1 MASND
6 KNSGIAHKDN
16 LLATIGTSE
25 TDSLPKEYEVW
36 RKEIIALIE
45 QAKYKAALGVNS
57 GLLSLY
63 WEIGTD
69 IIKKQKEQGWGTHV
83 VEQLARDLSVRFPD
97 DKGYSVRNLK
107 YMRQFAANY
116 PDFPFVQ
123 VPLAQLGGDYI
134 WQKSLAKLKEDGKD
148 FVQVPLA
155 QITWYHHISLI
166 PKVKDAAQR
175 AFYIMATAQ
184 EGWSRDVMLM
194 QIEHGYINAKG
205 KAINNFSATLPPI
218 QSDLARYTF
227 KDPYNFSFLGTVAL
241 QNELDI
247 EKKLTE
253 KVTDF
258 LLEMGKG
265 FSFVGRQYHLS
276 VDGDDYYIDILMYH
290 LRLHCY
296 VVVEL
301 KVVEF
306 IPEFVSKLNFYISAV
321 DEYVKAPEDKPTIG
335 LLLCRTKSDTK
346 AKFALR
352 GITQPLGIAQ
362 YETEKLFADVA
373 SSLPQI
379 EELEDNMGKEYEK

>member
-1 MASND
+1 MKKEEN
-6 KNSGIAHKDN
+6 
-16 LLATIGTSE
+16 TIHSKILQSVTAKSE
-25 TDSLPKEYEVW
+25 VTMLPDGYEVW

-45 QAKYKAALGVNS
+45 QAKFKAALNVNAE
-57 GLLSLY
+57 LLSLY
-63 WEIGTD
+63 WKIGID
-69 IIKKQKEQGWGTHV
+69 IIKKQKEQGWGTQV
-83 VEQLARDLSVRFPD
+83 VELLAKDLFLHFPD
-97 DKGYSVRNLK
+97 DRGYSARNLWNMK
-107 YMRQFAANY
+107 RFALEY
-116 PDFPFVQ
+116 PNFPFLQ
-123 VPLAQLGGDYI
+123 VPLAEIENGLILQAA
-134 WQKSLAKLKEDGKD
+134 LAELKEEGKD
-148 FVQVPLA
+148 FVQVPLT
-155 QITWYHHISLI
+155 QITWYHHISLL
-166 PKVKDAAQR
+166 PKVKDIAQR

-184 EGWSRDVMLM
+184 EGWSRDVMLT
-194 QIEHGYINAKG
+194 QINNGYINAKG
-205 KAINNFSATLPPI
+205 NSVNNFASTLPPL

-247 EKKLTE
+247 EKQLTQ

-265 FSFVGRQYHLS
+265 FSFVGRQYHLM

-290 LRLHCY
+290 LKLHCY

-301 KVVEF
+301 KAVEF

-321 DEYVKAPEDKPTIG
+321 DEYVKALEDKPTIG

-362 YETEKLFADVA
+362 YDTEKLFADVA
-373 SSLPQI
+373 SALPQI
-379 EELEDNMGKEYEK
+379 DDLEDNVEKETFSK

>member
-1 MASND
+1 MAKREKQQKD
-6 KNSGIAHKDN
+6 IASPNIFHAVIGKSE
-16 LLATIGTSE
+16 ATA
-25 TDSLPKEYEVW
+25 LPEGYDVW
-36 RKEIIALIE
+36 RREIITIIE
-45 QAKYKAALGVNS
+45 QAKYKAVLSVNS
-57 GLLSLY
+57 ELLSLY
-63 WEIGTD
+63 WKIGTD
-69 IIKKQKEQGWGTHV
+69 IIRKQEEQGWGTQV
-83 VEQLARDLSVRFPD
+83 VEQLAKDLSVRFPD
-97 DKGYSVRNLK
+97 DRGYSARNLWNMK
-107 YMRQFAANY
+107 RFAYEY
-116 PDFPFVQ
+116 PNFPILQ
-123 VPLAQLGGDYI
+123 VPLAEIQDKPIL
-134 WQKSLAKLKEDGKD
+134 QVALAELKEENKD

-166 PKVKDAAQR
+166 PKVKDVAQR

-184 EGWSRDVMLM
+184 EGWSRDVMLT
-194 QIEHGYINAKG
+194 QIANDYINAKG
-205 KAINNFSATLPPI
+205 NAINNFAKTLPPV

-265 FSFVGRQYHLS
+265 FSFVGRQYHLT

-290 LRLHCY
+290 LKLHCY

-301 KVVEF
+301 KAVEF

-321 DEYVKAPEDKPTIG
+321 DEYVKTPEDKPTIG

-346 AKFALR
+346 AHFALR

-362 YETEKLFADVA
+362 YETEKLFADVV

-379 EELEDNMGKEYEK
+379 DELEI

>member
-1 MASND
+1 MKQENN
-6 KNSGIAHKDN
+6 KNSNILQSPTAK
-16 LLATIGTSE
+16 SE
-25 TDSLPKEYEVW
+25 VSTLPNGYEVW

-45 QAKYKAALGVNS
+45 KAKYKAALNVNAE
-57 GLLSLY
+57 LLSLY
-63 WEIGTD
+63 WKIGID
-69 IIKKQKEQGWGTHV
+69 IIKKQKEQGWGTQV
-83 VEQLARDLSVRFPD
+83 VEQLAKDLSFHFPD
-97 DKGYSVRNLK
+97 DRGYSARNLWNMK
-107 YMRQFAANY
+107 RFATEY
-116 PDFPFVQ
+116 PDFPFLQ
-123 VPLAQLGGDYI
+123 VPLAEIEDGSILQAA
-134 WQKSLAKLKEDGKD
+134 LAELKEEGKD

-155 QITWYHHISLI
+155 QITWYHHISLF
-166 PKVKDAAQR
+166 PKVKNIAQR

-184 EGWSRDVMLM
+184 EGWSRDVMLT
-194 QIEHGYINAKG
+194 QINNGYINAKG
-205 KAINNFSATLPPI
+205 NAINNFAATLPPL

-247 EKKLTE
+247 EKQLTQ

-265 FSFVGRQYHLS
+265 FSFVGRQYHLT

-290 LRLHCY
+290 LKLHCY

-301 KVVEF
+301 KAVEF

-362 YETEKLFADVA
+362 YETEKLFEDVA
-373 SSLPQI
+373 SALPQI
-379 EELEDNMGKEYEK
+379 EDLEDNVENETFSNQ

>member
-1 MASND
+1 MDNKD
-6 KNSGIAHKDN
+6 KNDIIHPNIFHAVSGKTE
-16 LLATIGTSE
+16 ATA
-25 TDSLPKEYEVW
+25 LPEEYVVW

-45 QAKYKAALGVNS
+45 QAKYKAALSVNS
-57 GLLSLY
+57 ELLSLY
-63 WEIGTD
+63 WKIGTD
-69 IIKKQKEQGWGTHV
+69 IIKKQEEQGWGTQV
-83 VEQLARDLSVRFPD
+83 VEQLAKDLSVRFPD
-97 DKGYSVRNLK
+97 DRGYSARNLWNMK
-107 YMRQFAANY
+107 RFATEY
-116 PDFPFVQ
+116 PNFPFLQ
-123 VPLAQLGGDYI
+123 VPLAEIQDKPIL
-134 WQKSLAKLKEDGKD
+134 QATLTELKESDKD
-148 FVQVPLA
+148 FVQVPLT

-166 PKVKDAAQR
+166 PKVKDIAQR
-175 AFYIMATAQ
+175 AFYIMATAH
-184 EGWSRDVMLM
+184 EGWSRDVMLT
-194 QIEHGYINAKG
+194 QIANGYINAKG
-205 KAINNFSATLPPI
+205 NAINNFSSTLPPL

-253 KVTDF
+253 RVTDF

-290 LRLHCY
+290 LKLHCY

-301 KVVEF
+301 KAVEF
-306 IPEFVSKLNFYISAV
+306 IPEYVSKLNFYISAV

-335 LLLCRTKSDTK
+335 LLLCRTKSNKK
-346 AKFALR
+346 AEFALR

-379 EELEDNMGKEYEK
+379 EELEKDIEKA

>member
-1 MASND
+1 MKQENN
-6 KNSGIAHKDN
+6 KNSNILQSTTAK
-16 LLATIGTSE
+16 SE
-25 TDSLPKEYEVW
+25 VSTLPNGYEVW

-45 QAKYKAALGVNS
+45 KAKYKAALNVNAE
-57 GLLSLY
+57 LLSLY
-63 WEIGTD
+63 WKIGID
-69 IIKKQKEQGWGTHV
+69 IIKKQKEQGWGTQV
-83 VEQLARDLSVRFPD
+83 VEQLAKDLSFRFPD
-97 DKGYSVRNLK
+97 DRGYSARNLWNMK
-107 YMRQFAANY
+107 RFATEY
-116 PDFPFVQ
+116 PDFPFLQ
-123 VPLAQLGGDYI
+123 VPLAEIEDGSILQAA
-134 WQKSLAKLKEDGKD
+134 LAELKEEGKD

-155 QITWYHHISLI
+155 QITWYHHISLF
-166 PKVKDAAQR
+166 PKVKNIAQR

-184 EGWSRDVMLM
+184 EGWSRDVMLT
-194 QIEHGYINAKG
+194 QINNGYINAKG
-205 KAINNFSATLPPI
+205 NAINNFAATLPPL

-247 EKKLTE
+247 EKQLTQ

-265 FSFVGRQYHLS
+265 FSFVGRQYHLT

-290 LRLHCY
+290 LKLHCY

-301 KVVEF
+301 KAVEF

-362 YETEKLFADVA
+362 YETEKLFEDVA
-373 SSLPQI
+373 SALPQI
-379 EELEDNMGKEYEK
+379 EDLEDNVENETFSNQ

>member
-1 MASND
+1 MKKENTIHSNILQSVTE
-6 KNSGIAHKDN
+6 K
-16 LLATIGTSE
+16 SE
-25 TDSLPKEYEVW
+25 VSTLPNGYEVW
-36 RKEIIALIE
+36 RKEIITLIE
-45 QAKYKAALGVNS
+45 QAKFKAALNVNAE
-57 GLLSLY
+57 LLSLY
-63 WEIGTD
+63 WKIGTD
-69 IIKKQKEQGWGTHV
+69 IIKKQKEQGWGTQV
-83 VEQLARDLSVRFPD
+83 VEQLAKDLSLRFPD
-97 DKGYSVRNLK
+97 DRGYSARNLWNMK
-107 YMRQFAANY
+107 RFATEY
-116 PDFPFVQ
+116 PNFPFLQ
-123 VPLAQLGGDYI
+123 VPLAEIEEGSILQAA
-134 WQKSLAKLKEDGKD
+134 LAELKEDGKD
-148 FVQVPLA
+148 FVQIPLA
-155 QITWYHHISLI
+155 QITWYHHISLL
-166 PKVKDAAQR
+166 PKVKDIAQR

-184 EGWSRDVMLM
+184 EGWSRDVMLT
-194 QIEHGYINAKG
+194 QINNGYINAKG
-205 KAINNFSATLPPI
+205 NAINNFASTLPPL

-247 EKKLTE
+247 EKQLTQ

-265 FSFVGRQYHLS
+265 FSFVGRQYHLT

-290 LRLHCY
+290 LKLHCY

-301 KVVEF
+301 KAVEF

-362 YETEKLFADVA
+362 YDTEKLFADVA
-373 SSLPQI
+373 SALPQI
-379 EELEDNMGKEYEK
+379 EDLEDNIDK